1 MGWVWWIDW
10 RDDCDRV
17 GGTRGFQL
25 YPAGQQYFVLS
36 GPSLTG
42 DVYSYPA
49 GQQYFASS
57 GPSLTGDVHSA
68 ASPVLLATVRKMA
81 RK

>member
-10 RDDCDRV
+10 QDDCDYV

-25 YPAGQQYFVLS
+25 YPAGQRC
-36 GPSLTG
+36 
-42 DVYSYPA
+42 
-49 GQQYFASS
+49 FASS
-57 GPSLTGDVHSA
+57 GPSLTRGVHSV
-68 ASPVLLATVRKMA
+68 ASPGLLVTVRNME